1 MVLEGWDSVANQVNF
16 NLEIDR
22 KRFRSMVN
30 LPAKVLDF
38 GCGYG
43 RIVKELTESGYT
55 NVIGIDPS
63 SIMVERGLKM
73 FPELSLL
80 HSSTATLPFDDC
92 SFDAVVV
99 CAVFTCIPSLEERV
113 EVVAEIMRVLKPGG
127 FLHIAEFCSEEE
139 TVFTAGL
146 GISMRYSRPEELREL
161 FGGFQYVYDEVV
173 GASTMSGKDAQS
185 YRAIVQKN
193 TEQGPSR

>member
-1 MVLEGWDSVANQVNF
+1 MVLEGWDRVANQVSF
-16 NLEIDR
+16 NLEIDQE
-22 KRFRSMVN
+22 RFRSMVN
-30 LPAKVLDF
+30 LQAKVLDF

-43 RIVKELTESGYT
+43 RVVKELTESGYT

-63 SIMVERGLKM
+63 PIMVERGLKM

-80 HSSTATLPFDDC
+80 HSSAATLPFDDC

-99 CAVFTCIPSLEERV
+99 CAVFTCIPSLEERI

-127 FLHIAEFCSEEE
+127 LLHIAEFCSEEE
-139 TVFTAGL
+139 AIFTGGL
-146 GISMRYSRPEELREL
+146 EISMRYSRPKALREL
-161 FGGFQYVYDEVV
+161 FGDFQYFHDEVV

-185 YRAIVQKN
+185 YRAFVQKN
-193 TEQGPSR
+193 A

>member
-1 MVLEGWDSVANQVNF
+1 MVLEGWDRVANQVNF

-22 KRFRSMVN
+22 KRFRSLVD
-30 LPAKVLDF
+30 LQAKVLDV

-99 CAVFTCIPSLEERV
+99 CAVFTCIPSLVERV

-127 FLHIAEFCSEEE
+127 LLHIAEFCSEEE
-139 TVFTAGL
+139 AVFTAGL
-146 GISMRYSRPEELREL
+146 GIPMCYSRPEELREL
-161 FGGFQYVYDEVV
+161 FDGFQYCYDEVV
-173 GASTMSGKDAQS
+173 SASTMSGKDVQS
-185 YRAIVQKN
+185 YRAFVRKN
-193 TEQGPSR
+193 T